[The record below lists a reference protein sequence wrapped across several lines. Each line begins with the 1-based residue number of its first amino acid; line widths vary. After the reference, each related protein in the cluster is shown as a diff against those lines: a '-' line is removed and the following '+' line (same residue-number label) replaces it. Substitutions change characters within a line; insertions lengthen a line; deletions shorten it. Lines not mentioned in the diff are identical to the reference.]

1 MSLSTYA
8 ELKSSVADWLAR
20 TDLDS
25 VIPDFIGN
33 AERAIFHD
41 SRSRIPPLEK
51 KVVLQIDSEGFA
63 GIPSDYLEGI
73 TMLCDDVPIQRIS
86 LAKLRGYG
94 SQSGK
99 ARYFARETYM
109 FKFFPIP
116 DSSYQ
121 IELIYY
127 HQPDALSDSNT
138 SNILFAQAPE
148 AYLYGALIEGAKY
161 LGQDESRWQERYQT
175 ALNKLTE
182 HARAAEY
189 SGATPVMASG
199 YL

>member
-51 KVVLQIDSEGFA
+51 KVVLTIDSEGFA

-99 ARYFARETYM
+99 ARYFARETFM

-116 DSSYQ
+116 DSNYQ

-127 HQPDALSDSNT
+127 HQPSALSDSNT
-138 SNILFAQAPE
+138 SNILFDQAPE

-161 LGQDESRWQERYQT
+161 LGQDDSRWQERYQT

-182 HARAAEY
+182 HARASEY
-189 SGATPVMASG
+189 SGATPVIASG